1 MYGKRVWSTCTRT
14 PILLVRKTRSAYI
27 HSDPNSAH
35 TQNTL
40 YGKVRPKWNQ
50 GSQGHSRASPREDG
64 PYNSPA
70 SGETPTEGFQGS
82 PRVPP
87 RPREDGPYSPAGLG
101 VRHPT
106 EGSQGSPSL
115 QPLLTREDGPNN
127 PAGLG
132 RDNPPGLPGFSKG
145 STSSRPER
153 TAHFLSPA

>member
-1 MYGKRVWSTCTRT
+1 MYGAPKGTAAPRPERT
-14 PILLVRKTRSAYI
+14 
-27 HSDPNSAH
+27 AH
-35 TQNTL
+35 TIR
-40 YGKVRPKWNQ
+40 RP
-50 GSQGHSRASPREDG
+50 RARQ
-64 PYNSPA
+64 
-70 SGETPTEGFQGS
+70 PTEGFQGS

-153 TAHFLSPA
+153 TAHFLAPA